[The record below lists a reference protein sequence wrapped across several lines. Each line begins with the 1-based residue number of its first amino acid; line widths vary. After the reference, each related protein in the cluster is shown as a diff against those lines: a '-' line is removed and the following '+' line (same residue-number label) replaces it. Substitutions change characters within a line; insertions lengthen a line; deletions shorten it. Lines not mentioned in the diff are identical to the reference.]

1 MDVSEREFAGY
12 FRARHDAV
20 RRTACPMCG
29 DRDRASFVPAPRW
42 DAASRGRRST
52 VMPAHLGPIM
62 IARTRTLGLMGT
74 PKGERRRQELV
85 TAAAELLRAG
95 GFDAVRH
102 RAVAEKAGLP
112 LASTTYY
119 FESLDDL
126 VTAAVE
132 LTSREEL
139 GEGHQQLEAAPAELP
154 ELVLDLLLGPE
165 SRGGGLEAV
174 LLRYERLVG
183 AGRRPYLAP
192 LMRALRGELD
202 TLLADILARAGHPL
216 DEVALR
222 DLVSLVDGAVISALI
237 EADPDPRAAAREV
250 LLRHL

>member
-1 MDVSEREFAGY
+1 
-12 FRARHDAV
+12 
-20 RRTACPMCG
+20 
-29 DRDRASFVPAPRW
+29 
-42 DAASRGRRST
+42 
-52 VMPAHLGPIM
+52 
-62 IARTRTLGLMGT
+62 MGT
-74 PKGERRRQELV
+74 PKGERRRHELI
-85 TAAAELLRAG
+85 AAAAALLRSG

-102 RAVAEKAGLP
+102 RAVAEQAGLP

-126 VTAAVE
+126 VLAAVE
-132 LTSREEL
+132 RTSRDEL
-139 GEGHQQLEAAPAELP
+139 REQQRGDPVES
-154 ELVLDLLLGPE
+154 VLDLLLGPE
-165 SRGGGLEAV
+165 SRSGGLDAV

-192 LMRALRGELD
+192 LMRELRVELD
-202 TLLADILARAGHPL
+202 ELLADILARAGHPL

-222 DLVSLVDGAVISALI
+222 DIVSLVDGAVISALI